1 MIKGGERE
9 KERKRHEQALS
20 GNRFPMD
27 ASMAELSSFRPFEPN
42 GEQHPWH
49 VIWDNI
55 PCDQKGSVLHE
66 HNLLYEVVLTV
77 QCTFVPISAS
87 TFCPSHTSASKPH
100 KTTCVSQRR
109 RRRANRIHPLWSKIR
124 RHATTTDDDP
134 LSCRR
139 RLSPKL
145 LGKAFS
151 HHFPL
156 DLSLFLSPL
165 HENVYYVEVVHT
177 IPSPRLRTKLSN
189 IFILPIQPGSVSR
202 RQFISKKLSHRHS
215 HEARKDNKPISDTK
229 LC

>member
-1 MIKGGERE
+1 
-9 KERKRHEQALS
+9 
-20 GNRFPMD
+20 
-27 ASMAELSSFRPFEPN
+27 MAELSSFRPFEPN

-87 TFCPSHTSASKPH
+87 TFCPSHTSASKPL

-139 RLSPKL
+139 RLSAKL
-145 LGKAFS
+145 LGRAFS

-156 DLSLFLSPL
+156 DLSLSLSLTPPWKCL
-165 HENVYYVEVVHT
+165 LRRSGAYHTKSEATDKVEQYIHFT
-177 IPSPRLRTKLSN
+177 HPARLR
-189 IFILPIQPGSVSR
+189 
-202 RQFISKKLSHRHS
+202 
-215 HEARKDNKPISDTK
+215 
-229 LC
+229 